1 MENSNMKYRAANKI
15 LISLLLLLLVTAVV
29 AQDDLRLDGG
39 EEMGWDAQ
47 DWRVQVDG
55 VMGGQSDGSLDFDDD
70 SNIMVFTG
78 DIVLDGGGFSSV
90 RKRLDT
96 ALDLSGYAGVVV
108 ELKTSRGFPAP
119 IGSTGSPL
127 GLHLQLHDRSSQY
140 GYASAFA
147 MPLAPETGTET
158 SVFLPLES
166 FDRATRMG
174 WVCRQE
180 AGCVLDSTSIDEID
194 VYVLF
199 QEGIFEVRLKS
210 ITAVAESISFPS
222 PVIDISS
229 DEDLRNLITDTMSA
243 GGALYD
249 YGYGEL
255 CIATY
260 RSTVNS
266 ILAASGTAVTETMKS
281 MACQGLER
289 ADGNTEDKIEAAWTL
304 RGTLDSIL
312 EALGGTDAG
321 AMSNGW
327 RPTASTA
334 WSNLCVA
341 VTSFPPVNVQ
351 GLETGDASSMNLAI
365 IGNQTAANFTAN

>member
-1 MENSNMKYRAANKI
+1 MNKYRAAN
-15 LISLLLLLLVTAVV
+15 STWAPLLLLLVTVV

-39 EEMGWDAQ
+39 AEMGWDTR
-47 DWRVQVDG
+47 DWWVQVDG
-55 VMGGQSDGSLDFDDD
+55 VMGGQSDGSLDFDDNN
-70 SNIMVFTG
+70 SMVFTG

-96 ALDLSGYAGVVV
+96 ALDLSGYAGIVV
-108 ELKTSRGFPAP
+108 ELETSRGFPTTA
-119 IGSTGSPL
+119 GSNGAPL
-127 GLHLQLHDRSSQY
+127 GLHLEFNDQSSRY

-147 MPLAPETGTET
+147 MPLTSEAGTET
-158 SVFLPLES
+158 SIFLPLES
-166 FDRATRMG
+166 FDRASRFG
-174 WVCRQE
+174 WVCRQ
-180 AGCVLDSTSIDEID
+180 AACVLDSASIDAIEFS
-194 VYVLF
+194 VLF
-199 QEGIFEVRLKS
+199 QEGTFEVRLKS
-210 ITAVAESISFPS
+210 ITAVAEPISFPS

-229 DEDLRNLITDTMSA
+229 DQDLRNLITDTIFS

-266 ILAASGTAVTETMKS
+266 ILAASGTTVTETMKS

-289 ADGNTEDKIEAAWTL
+289 ADGIVEDKIEVAWTL

-312 EALGGTDAG
+312 EDLGGTDSG
-321 AMSNGW
+321 AVSNGW

-351 GLETGDASSMNLAI
+351 GLENRDTIGMNPAT
-365 IGNQTAANFTAN
+365 IGNYTAANFTAN